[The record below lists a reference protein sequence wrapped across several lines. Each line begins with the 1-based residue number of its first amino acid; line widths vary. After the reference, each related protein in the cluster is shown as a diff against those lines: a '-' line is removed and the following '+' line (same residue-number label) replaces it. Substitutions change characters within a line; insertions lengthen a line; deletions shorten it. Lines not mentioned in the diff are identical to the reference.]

1 MQGDSQSSGCSVHVQ
16 PASQFG
22 LRFPSRSS
30 ENARACQKSRNK
42 TKQTKKKTKKQKKKK
57 KNEKLYPAYIACADL
72 RLYRQ
77 QSRFKDSSQLLV
89 DCGGKLFL
97 INLNVFCTGSI
108 HTLNLSLEGKRGRE
122 RERSREERVER

>member
-1 MQGDSQSSGCSVHVQ
+1 MRELVKN
-16 PASQFG
+16 
-22 LRFPSRSS
+22 L
-30 ENARACQKSRNK
+30 E
-42 TKQTKKKTKKQKKKK
+42 TKQNKQKKKKKNKKKTKKPNKKKPKKKK